1 MVTSHKRKLLTKDN
15 FSQKITSHKRQ
26 LLLTCVHLQKVE
38 EVKIKCKSR
47 EQRLLHFFYFLFHNT
62 YQLKTR

>member
-1 MVTSHKRKLLTKDN
+1 MVTSHKRK
-15 FSQKITSHKRQ
+15 